1 MEGQGDLESALRY
14 YNDASLTHST
24 EPIVVALDSRWRGK
38 PISDIAFRNSL
49 AVRNRLASQ
58 QSAQDHAARLNVQGV
73 SALNHN
79 DPQKASNYFQQ
90 AYMLDSR
97 NAFSL
102 NNMGYVSEMQG
113 DQETAN
119 EFYGLAQRGDQAGAP
134 VRTASHHQMVGEAVG
149 AVAVSN
155 SQATDANLQAEA
167 ENKRRNRAPIIL
179 RRRDKTPVTAPQFD
193 NSAPAPET
201 QTPRPE
207 IPRPPVDNAPV
218 ENSIPR
224 PPQ

>member
-1 MEGQGDLESALRY
+1 
-14 YNDASLTHST
+14 
-24 EPIVVALDSRWRGK
+24 
-38 PISDIAFRNSL
+38 
-49 AVRNRLASQ
+49 
-58 QSAQDHAARLNVQGV
+58 
-73 SALNHN
+73 
-79 DPQKASNYFQQ
+79 
-90 AYMLDSR
+90 
-97 NAFSL
+97 
-102 NNMGYVSEMQG
+102 MQG

-134 VRTASHHQMVGEAVG
+134 VRAASHHQMVGEAVG

-167 ENKRRNRAPIIL
+167 EAKRRNPAPIIL
-179 RRRDKTPVTAPQFD
+179 RRRDNTPVTAPQFEPV
-193 NSAPAPET
+193 PAPET
-201 QTPRPE
+201 QRPRPE